1 MEDKMKWLMILFWFL
16 GSMCNWYG
24 NLKEVNRR
32 KGGEFDKEINDIIFL
47 VLGYVCIM
55 I

>member
-1 MEDKMKWLMILFWFL
+1 MIDDFILIFFFW
-16 GSMCNWYG
+16 SRCNWYG
-24 NLKEVNRR
+24 NLKEVNNR